1 MQYSEEFLRFS
12 YLPMIQKQGLDRQV
26 EFLGKVKAER
36 LAACWNDVHRYRFIC
51 DPRFDALTKFLYKD
65 H

>member
-1 MQYSEEFLRFS
+1 
-12 YLPMIQKQGLDRQV
+12 MIQKQGLDRQV